1 MSDDLGT
8 ALHRFMDSERHG
20 AEATPPDPR
29 QESDALARRV
39 GRIRAV
45 RTGSSLLVAAAVV
58 GLVTVGVQA
67 LEGPSL
73 APPALPSPTS
83 TGEPTPIPTPSAPL
97 TGTAAPT
104 DAATSVDPD
113 PATFG
118 SAEPMT
124 AGALEDAVDGWH
136 LVRYGTSSA
145 ESEVIVPM
153 ALYLVGPDGRVQVVP
168 AAIDPQ
174 QWNLLDWRPGSPL
187 AIVRSVQEGQT
198 VVVDLLTGAAEPELG
213 LWLDDARFV
222 GDGTSDVLFAAN
234 GKLRRV
240 AADGSPRAESP
251 TFTVPYGTTAWS
263 SSPDGA
269 WAVLNDTTG
278 PRVVSAG
285 DLSTPT
291 PLTPYTGHP
300 EACRAWMWVGDTD
313 LLLQCSAGGLA
324 EFSITEPNE
333 FWLAPADGGAPRLLA
348 GTPDQ
353 ARLGGVWR
361 VGDRLVAGM
370 YGPSEAKASWWE
382 VTADGLTPLTA
393 GGSQWV
399 DVVEVRGAELLLSVQ
414 QYGSDHSMG
423 TPSLVALDPVRGT
436 TRVLVKGD
444 TAAFSFIDV
453 VPETFPQAPQT
464 SVGD

>member
-8 ALHRFMDSERHG
+8 ALHRFLDSERRG
-20 AEATPPDPR
+20 AEATAPDPR

-45 RTGSSLLVAAAVV
+45 RTGSTLLVAAAVV

-83 TGEPTPIPTPSAPL
+83 TDEPAPSTTPTAPP

-104 DAATSVDPD
+104 DGATPADPD
-113 PATFG
+113 PATFR

-124 AGALEDAVDGWH
+124 PGALENSGDGWH
-136 LVRYGTSSA
+136 LVRYGTQSA
-145 ESEVIVPM
+145 DSQVIVPT
-153 ALYLVGPDGRVQVVP
+153 ALYLVSPDGQAQVVP

-174 QWNLLDWRPGSPL
+174 QWDLLDWLPGTAL
-187 AIVRSVQEGQT
+187 AIVNSVSAGQT
-198 VVVDLLTGAAEPELG
+198 TVVDLLTGTSSPPFGAWPY
-213 LWLDDARFV
+213 DAQFAR
-222 GDGTSDVLFAAN
+222 DGTTDVLFAVD
-234 GKLRRV
+234 GKLLRI
-240 AADGSPRAESP
+240 AADGSPRAESA

-269 WAVLNDTTG
+269 RVVLNTTTG
-278 PRVVSAG
+278 PRVVGAS
-285 DLSTPT
+285 DLSAPT
-291 PLTPYTGHP
+291 TIAPYPGHP
-300 EACRAWMWVGDTD
+300 EACRAWMWVDDTD
-313 LLLQCSAGGLA
+313 LLLQCSAGGLT
-324 EFSITEPNE
+324 EFAITDPNE
-333 FWLAPADGGAPRLLA
+333 FWLAPADGGTPHPLA
-348 GTPDQ
+348 GMPDQ
-353 ARLGGVWR
+353 TRLGGVWR

-370 YGPSEAKASWWE
+370 FGPSEAEASWWE

-393 GGSQWV
+393 GGSQSV
-399 DVVEVRGAELLLSVQ
+399 EVVQVRGAELLLSVRQ
-414 QYGSDHSMG
+414 DEPDHSVG

-436 TRVLVKGD
+436 TRTLVQGD
-444 TAAFSFIDV
+444 AAAFSFIEV
-453 VPETFPQAPQT
+453 VPATFPLAPQT